1 LTQDKCAAAMVQC
14 RLFRNPFRRAPRP
27 RHMMPFSTQPAPRI
41 DTYLPAAGQR
51 NGTALVI
58 LPGGSYRML
67 AEHEGQAYA
76 EHFAAQGFTCF
87 VVHYRLGS
95 AGHRHPAMLED
106 ALFAIAS
113 IRTRAAEWGVAPQ
126 RIGVMGSSAGGH
138 LAAHAMVSHGQYA
151 HAVSLRP
158 DFGVLCYPVITMSG
172 AHAHA
177 ESRERLLGEAPSDAA
192 LAEASCDRH
201 VTPQT
206 PPCFIWHTVAD
217 ASVPVENSLLFAA
230 ALRRHAVPFEL
241 HLYEQGA
248 HGLGL
253 ETELPWASDCLRW
266 LRGR

>member
-1 LTQDKCAAAMVQC
+1 MQDKRAAAMVQC
-14 RLFRNPFRRAPRP
+14 LLFRDPPRSLHCR

-41 DTYLPAAGQR
+41 DTYLPAPGQR
-51 NGTALVI
+51 NGKALVI
-58 LPGGSYRML
+58 LPGGGYRMR
-67 AEHEGQAYA
+67 AEHEGQGYA
-76 EHFAAQGFTCF
+76 EHFAALGFSCF

-95 AGHRHPAMLED
+95 EGHRHPAMLED

-113 IRTRAAEWGVAPQ
+113 VRARSAELGLDPQ

-138 LAAHAMVSHGQYA
+138 LAAHALVGHGRYA
-151 HAVSLRP
+151 SAVSLRP

-177 ESRERLLGEAPSDAA
+177 ESRALLLGAAPGDAA
-192 LAEASCDRH
+192 LADASCERH
-201 VTPQT
+201 VTAQT

-230 ALRRHAVPFEL
+230 ALRRHGVPFEL
-241 HLYEQGA
+241 HLYEHGA

>member
-1 LTQDKCAAAMVQC
+1 
-14 RLFRNPFRRAPRP
+14 
-27 RHMMPFSTQPAPRI
+27 MMSFSTQPAPQI
-41 DTYLPAAGQR
+41 DTHLPAPGQR
-51 NGTALVI
+51 NGMALVI

-67 AEHEGQAYA
+67 AEHEGQGYA

-95 AGHRHPAMLED
+95 EGHRHPAMLED

-113 IRTRAAEWGVAPQ
+113 IRARAAEWGVDPQ

-138 LAAHAMVSHGQYA
+138 LAAHVLVGHGGYSQ
-151 HAVSLRP
+151 AVSLRP

-172 AHAHA
+172 APAHA
-177 ESRERLLGEAPSDAA
+177 ESRERLLGIAPSEAA
-192 LAEASCDRH
+192 LREVSCELH

-217 ASVPVENSLLFAA
+217 ASVPVENSMLFAS
-230 ALRRHAVPFEL
+230 ALRRHGVPFEL

-253 ETELPWASDCLRW
+253 DTELPWASDCWRW